1 MTDVSFRIFFVR
13 RLFFRHFFFRR
24 FHSKSVENLFFI
36 IVRDDSPT
44 FVIVLHEEITVMD
57 LNIHM

>member
-1 MTDVSFRIFFVR
+1 MNDVSFRIFFVR
-13 RLFFRHFFFRR
+13 RLFFLFRR

-44 FVIVLHEEITVMD
+44 LVILLHEDITLID